1 MRFHF
6 ILILTGI
13 IVFLPLNGFEHH
25 HVFAVSE
32 RYPNDSDS
40 AVSVIPF
47 DVSLRRELDLTPS
60 YTSYLPYSQVCGV
73 VVCQS
78 DRPLNEMETIINE
91 MDQLQHDL
99 EKYLAIPPAKE
110 KIELCIFSSE
120 KSYLKFLVKEF
131 ADAPRDRRALYV
143 KKEGPGIV
151 LLQKTRDFEI
161 DLRHEMTHAVL
172 HASLEYVP
180 IWLDEGLAK
189 YFEPSP
195 SDRAFSNPYLSRL
208 QRSNMFGLIPSL
220 DRLEK
225 LVDIGDMDNRE
236 YLESWAWTHFFIHYS
251 SDTHQIL
258 ADYLQILAER
268 PPDAARMNQGKQVNQ
283 PKIGPLL
290 RQTMK
295 NPRSAFY
302 QHYRQWGKQNR
313 VGFQEGLFRK

>member
-1 MRFHF
+1 MLFC
-6 ILILTGI
+6 
-13 IVFLPLNGFEHH
+13 PLKGFEPNQ
-25 HVFAVSE
+25 VFAVLEHHAQNS
-32 RYPNDSDS
+32 
-40 AVSVIPF
+40 VSVHSVVPF
-47 DVSLRRELDLTPS
+47 DGLSQVHLPNQQQSNQYQLDLTPS
-60 YTSYLPYSQVCGV
+60 YKAYLPYSQVCGV

-91 MDQLQHDL
+91 IDQLQHDL

-120 KSYLKFLVKEF
+120 KSYLKFLSKEF

-208 QRSNMFGLIPSL
+208 QRGNMLGLVPSL

-236 YLESWAWTHFFIHYS
+236 YLESWGWTHFFIHYS
-251 SDTHQIL
+251 AETHQIL
-258 ADYLQILAER
+258 AEYLQRLAAIPSDSGR
-268 PPDAARMNQGKQVNQ
+268 GKQGKQANQ
-283 PKIGPLL
+283 PKIAPLL

-302 QHYRQWGKQNR
+302 QHYRQWGKPNR
-313 VGFQEGLFRK
+313 VGFQEGLFKK